1 MARVPVCFQ
10 LPGRLGRPATAPR
23 TDLQQAASWLRQ
35 AEIDLQAMFKMA
47 SNSEGPFPCHAMT
60 AVSLAALAAQ
70 VVDMALKSAMLRLQ
84 GLTHEIVGHHFSV
97 LHRRLQHAAV
107 RHTKEDLPGDVC
119 DMEWLKSIYLAT
131 HPRHSS
137 AHEVA
142 TQHQRNGLCMKDA
155 KRAGVIARQ
164 IFDWVKALSESL
176 QDIPGKGKGEARDTK
191 VRELEEDGIS
201 SGGSSGSYGHDFE
214 DDSPNSALET
224 REIKETRRNQ
234 RMPVEVWTASELKE
248 EALPK
253 VSFMPA
259 EPEEDVQP
267 EETVLSQKNAS
278 LCRGTTE
285 DVLDGLET
293 VVQYTNMACRLRAKG
308 LMPRAI
314 RMMERALMISHRFG
328 QGHPALALETCK
340 VRLNFAAYLS
350 ESFRNREAIKA
361 IKEAQESLGRLV
373 QWAAQCP
380 EESAAQALGQE
391 ACNLRCCALV
401 AEAMALDLLEDGKP
415 PPEEISEELKE
426 MASVTISSMPADHPL
441 RSLVR
446 RALGSHTARPTG
458 QKKKLPKKSVSNL
471 ILKLAGAQ
479 KGGEG
484 PFAAP
489 EPEPDVPTPETPVTP
504 VAKQLKYAET
514 PSRHKPGAEEQDV
527 FKQYLRD
534 LELARVAHLL
544 SLSDDW
550 EMQARKKLDN
560 CRRKARFELE
570 LVDLDELKEKRY
582 SHQGHKVFMQQLQKM
597 NKSASDP
604 NIRRAARKDKTAPET
619 FHLKKLSRKIKIY
632 DIYAKPVPATSPK
645 SKVDQ

>member
-1 MARVPVCFQ
+1 MARVPASFQ
-10 LPGRLGRPATAPR
+10 RPGRLGRPATAPR
-23 TDLQQAASWLRQ
+23 TDLRQAASWLRQ
-35 AEIDLQAMFKMA
+35 AESDLQAMFEMT
-47 SNSEGPFPCHAMT
+47 SNSEGLFPSHAMT
-60 AVSLAALAAQ
+60 AMSLAALAAQ
-70 VVDMALKSAMLRLQ
+70 VVDMALKSAMLRLR
-84 GLTHEIVGHHFSV
+84 GLTHEEFVGHHFSV

-107 RHTKEDLPGDVC
+107 RHKKEDLPGEVC

-131 HPRHSS
+131 HPTHST

-155 KRAGVIARQ
+155 KRAGVLAHQ

-176 QDIPGKGKGEARDTK
+176 QDIPEGEARDTK

-201 SGGSSGSYGHDFE
+201 SGGSSGSYGNDFE
-214 DDSPNSALET
+214 DDSPNHALET
-224 REIKETRRNQ
+224 REVKETGREQ
-234 RMPVEVWTASELKE
+234 GMPVEVWTAPELKE
-248 EALPK
+248 EERLPK
-253 VSFMPA
+253 VSFMLA

-267 EETVLSQKNAS
+267 EETVLSQ
-278 LCRGTTE
+278 RGTTE

-308 LMPRAI
+308 LLPRAI

-350 ESFRNREAIKA
+350 EGFRNREAIKA

-380 EESAAQALGQE
+380 EESAAQALGRE

-401 AEAMALDLLEDGKP
+401 AESLALDLLEDGKP
-415 PPEEISEELKE
+415 PEISEELKE
-426 MASVTISSMPADHPL
+426 MARLTISSMPADHPL
-441 RSLVR
+441 QSLVR
-446 RALGSHTARPTG
+446 RALGRHTARPTPTG

-471 ILKLAGAQ
+471 LLELAGAQ
-479 KGGEG
+479 TRGG

-489 EPEPDVPTPETPVTP
+489 APEADAAVPPETPVTPVTP
-504 VAKQLKYAET
+504 VAKQLKYAEA
-514 PSRHKPGAEEQDV
+514 PSRHKRGAEEQDV

-550 EMQARKKLDN
+550 EMHARKKLDN
-560 CRRKARFELE
+560 SRRKARFELE

-604 NIRRAARKDKTAPET
+604 NIRRAARKEKTAPET

-632 DIYAKPVPATSPK
+632 DIYEKPVPATSPK
-645 SKVDQ
+645 SKVD

>member
-1 MARVPVCFQ
+1 
-10 LPGRLGRPATAPR
+10 
-23 TDLQQAASWLRQ
+23 
-35 AEIDLQAMFKMA
+35 MA
-47 SNSEGPFPCHAMT
+47 SNSEGGPFPFHAM
-60 AVSLAALAAQ
+60 SLAAQ
-70 VVDMALKSAMLRLQ
+70 VVDMALKSAMLRLR
-84 GLTHEIVGHHFSV
+84 GLSHEEIVGHHFSV

-107 RHTKEDLPGDVC
+107 RHMKEDLPGDVC
-119 DMEWLKSIYLAT
+119 DMEWLKGIYLAT
-131 HPRHSS
+131 HPTHSR

-142 TQHQRNGLCMKDA
+142 TQHQRNELCMKDA
-155 KRAGVIARQ
+155 TRAGVLARQ
-164 IFDWVKALSESL
+164 IFKWVKALSESL
-176 QDIPGKGKGEARDTK
+176 QDIPREGKGEARDTK
-191 VRELEEDGIS
+191 HTKVREPEEDDIGS
-201 SGGSSGSYGHDFE
+201 RGSSGSYGDDFE
-214 DDSPNSALET
+214 DDSPKSALDT
-224 REIKETRRNQ
+224 REIKETRRETGRETGRNQ
-234 RMPVEVWTASELKE
+234 RMPVEVWTVCELKEE

-253 VSFMPA
+253 VSFMPST

-267 EETVLSQKNAS
+267 EETVSSQRNAS
-278 LCRGTTE
+278 LCRGATE
-285 DVLDGLET
+285 DVLDGLQT

-350 ESFRNREAIKA
+350 EGFRNREAIKA

-380 EESAAQALGQE
+380 EESVAQALGRE
-391 ACNLRCCALV
+391 ACNLHCCALV
-401 AEAMALDLLEDGKP
+401 AEAMALDLLEEDGKP

-426 MASVTISSMPADHPL
+426 MARMTISSMPADHPL

-446 RALGSHTARPTG
+446 RALGSHTARPTS

-471 ILKLAGAQ
+471 ILKLAGAK
-479 KGGEG
+479 KGGDG

-489 EPEPDVPTPETPVTP
+489 EPETHVPLPTPETPVTP

-514 PSRHKPGAEEQDV
+514 PSRHKCGAEEQDV
-527 FKQYLRD
+527 FSQYLRD

-560 CRRKARFELE
+560 SRRKARFELE

-604 NIRRAARKDKTAPET
+604 NIRRAARKDKTAPEI
-619 FHLKKLSRKIKIY
+619 FHLKKLSRKIKIH
-632 DIYAKPVPATSPK
+632 APPKP
-645 SKVDQ
+645 KVDKELAGSMKMLRAETAEKLDKF